1 MTIDLKL
8 LWAIAVSALSAI
20 AAVLGFVAVRSRKE
34 GADEEVLN
42 GHSDRIQKVESTL
55 KGHDERL
62 RHLQHDIA
70 SVPTRTELAKLHDD
84 LSAVRQELGNVSG
97 RLEGIGRALDLINE
111 HLLNRS

>member
-20 AAVLGFVAVRSRKE
+20 AAVMGFVAVRSHKE
-34 GADEEVLN
+34 GADEEAMNSLSKRIEKTETSIVS
-42 GHSDRIQKVESTL
+42 HDR
-55 KGHDERL
+55 RL
-62 RHLQHDIA
+62 QDVQRDMA
-70 SVPTRTELAKLHDD
+70 AVPTRDELAKLHAD
-84 LSAVRQELGNVSG
+84 LSHVRQELGNVSG